1 MVVEEEV
8 VCWVVFVDEVIVEE
22 EGMVLGV
29 EEDVGDVGNVGKEDG
44 CVGGVVVVGEIRIE
58 RGVEIVG
65 FWEVDDE
72 GLVVE
77 VLVDG
82 GRLGKVE

>member
-1 MVVEEEV
+1 M
-8 VCWVVFVDEVIVEE
+8 
-22 EGMVLGV
+22 
-29 EEDVGDVGNVGKEDG
+29 GNVGKEDG
-44 CVGGVVVVGEIRIE
+44 GVGGVVMVGKIRIE

-65 FWEVDDE
+65 FWEIDDE